1 MTSDDLSKLTSKLS
15 NNPDK
20 RLATLRRIRDIVLS
34 QQEKEKHENQQTQN
48 TAQWLRFHNFFHRE
62 SELYREKVA
71 SLINTGCS
79 ETDDDQAW
87 ANFLCLAVAVT
98 SLRALYDTNWTR
110 EVIRETDAWL
120 RDNPVMKTHRYIS
133 SRDTLL
139 ILQSATPP
147 SQQEAIFCSADEAGR
162 LVDSNTILVVKDQQ
176 PFPWGGRPIDALFK
190 KHLSKWPE
198 HKKIHVTILDLPVNG
213 PITRRKT
220 IREVTEKMIHGN
232 PAHQRWNILDLKSPD
247 NVPHPEFLNRQ
258 QQNCSLLHCFPLHN
272 TNLVTK
278 NTLKFL
284 LMSEGGN
291 HTGMHVDTHG
301 LATFITVQ
309 QGEIGFGWIAH
320 DTPQDRLDIHKDKI
334 PDSLK
339 RKARFIV
346 LRPGETVYMP
356 SGTIHFIFRRQAI
369 PTMATGG
376 HILTWKSIPKWLSI
390 MKMQELS
397 QEPVEADVTKEST
410 RAYLNCLKQIL
421 KEDKAAQS
429 SNIPRPEQ
437 LQENSAEEKDAAK
450 RDMGVAWSIIKNWD
464 NITKEDLLDKEKN
477 FGV

>member
-1 MTSDDLSKLTSKLS
+1 MTSDELSRLTSKLS
-15 NNPDK
+15 YNPEK

-34 QQEKEKHENQQTQN
+34 QQQKHENHQQQQQN
-48 TAQWLRFHNFFHRE
+48 TGQWLRFHSFFDRE
-62 SELYREKVA
+62 SELYREKIAYLVT
-71 SLINTGCS
+71 TGYV

-87 ANFLCLAVAVT
+87 VDFLCLARGAA
-98 SLRALYDTNWTR
+98 SLRALSDEQWSR

-120 RDNPVMKTHRYIS
+120 RANPIENTHRHTAA
-133 SRDTLL
+133 RDALL
-139 ILQSATPP
+139 ILERATPP
-147 SQQEAIFCSADEAGR
+147 SQDEAIFCSDKEAGT
-162 LVDSNTILVVKDQQ
+162 LVDSNTILVVRDQQ
-176 PFPWGGRPIDALFK
+176 PLPWGGRPIDGLFK

-198 HKKIHVTILDLPVNG
+198 HKKIRVHILDLPIDG
-213 PITRRKT
+213 SIARRKT
-220 IREVTEKMIHGN
+220 VREVTEKIIHGN
-232 PAHQRWNILDLKSPD
+232 PADQRWNILDLQSPD
-247 NVPHPEFLNRQ
+247 TVPRPQFLNA
-258 QQNCSLLHCFPLHN
+258 QQNCSLLDCFPTHN
-272 TNLVTK
+272 TSLVTK
-278 NTLKFL
+278 KTLKFIL
-284 LMSEGGN
+284 LSEGGN

-320 DTPQDRLDIHKDKI
+320 ETPQDRLDIHKEDI

-339 RKARFIV
+339 QKARYII

-397 QEPVEADVTKEST
+397 EVAVEADVTKEST
-410 RAYLNCLKQIL
+410 RAWINCLKQIL
-421 KEDKAAQS
+421 KLDKASQS

-437 LQENSAEEKDAAK
+437 PQGTSAADKDAAK
-450 RDMGVAWSIIKNWD
+450 KEMGLAWSIIKNWD
-464 NITKEDLLDKEKN
+464 NIKMEDLLDEEKHY
-477 FGV
+477 GV

>member
-15 NNPDK
+15 HNPDK

-34 QQEKEKHENQQTQN
+34 QQEKHESQQAQN

-71 SLINTGCS
+71 SLITTGCA
-79 ETDDDQAW
+79 ETEDDQAW
-87 ANFLCLAVAVT
+87 ANFLCLAVDVT

-162 LVDSNTILVVKDQQ
+162 LVDSDTILVVRDQQ
-176 PFPWGGRPIDALFK
+176 TFPWGGRPIDALFK

-220 IREVTEKMIHGN
+220 IREVTQKMIHGN
-232 PAHQRWNILDLKSPD
+232 PANQRWNILDLKSPD
-247 NVPHPEFLNRQ
+247 NIPHPEFLNRQ
-258 QQNCSLLHCFPLHN
+258 QQNC
-272 TNLVTK
+272 
-278 NTLKFL
+278 
-284 LMSEGGN
+284 GN

-320 DTPQDRLDIHKDKI
+320 ETPQDRLDIHKDKI

-356 SGTIHFIFRRQAI
+356 SGTIHFIFRRQAV